1 MNPGEL
7 RHRISFQ
14 VLNEE
19 TEEWTDYY
27 ACPAKVNIA
36 GGNEYLRSGTEQS
49 VSSTIF
55 IIRYCPKFKDLYLNT
70 QSYRIKF
77 RGAIYDIQD
86 VDNFMF
92 RNESL
97 KIKAVGRIER

>member
-1 MNPGEL
+1 M
-7 RHRISFQ
+7 
-14 VLNEE
+14 LNEE
-19 TEEWTDYY
+19 TEEWADYY
-27 ACPAKVNIA
+27 TCSAKINIA
-36 GGNEYLRSGTEQS
+36 GGNEYLRGGAEQS

-55 IIRYCPKFKDLYLNT
+55 IIRYCQKLKGLHLNT

-77 RGAIYDIQD
+77 RGAVYDIQD